1 MALPVKISDLVK
13 IGEKDEMAY
22 RVFHDNLEITNSED
36 QQKIVIP
43 LNQLVSRYRHFLT
56 PYLIKVEL
64 SDYEYNLYR
73 YQPKRLSYALYNT
86 TEFWSFLLMI
96 NSCISKLDFDKKIMI
111 VLNPTNIR
119 RFLNELLILEK
130 VIK

>member
-22 RVFHDNLEITNSED
+22 RSFHDNLEITNSED
-36 QQKIVIP
+36 GQKIVIP
-43 LNQLVSRYRHFLT
+43 LNQLVAQYRYFLE
-56 PYLIKVEL
+56 PYLIRIEL
-64 SDYEYNLYR
+64 NDYEYSIYR
-73 YQPKRLSYALYNT
+73 YQPKRLAYELYNT

-96 NSCISKLDFDKKIMI
+96 NNCISKLDFDKKILT
-111 VLNPTNIR
+111 VLDPQNIK

>member
-1 MALPVKISDLVK
+1 MALPVTMKDLIK

-22 RVFHDNLEITNSED
+22 RSFHDNLEITNAED
-36 QQKIVIP
+36 GQKIIIP
-43 LNQLVSRYRHFLT
+43 LNQLLGQYRHFLM
-56 PYLIKVEL
+56 PYLVDVEF

-73 YQPKRLSYALYNT
+73 YQPKRLSYELYNT
-86 TEFWSFLLMI
+86 TEFWSFLLMV
-96 NSCISKLDFDKKIMI
+96 NNCISKLDFDKKILT
-111 VLNPTNIR
+111 VLNPQTIK

>member
-22 RVFHDNLEITNSED
+22 RVFHDNLEITNAED
-36 QQKIVIP
+36 GQKIIIP
-43 LNQLVSRYRHFLT
+43 LNQLVGRYRYFLE

-64 SDYEYNLYR
+64 SDYEYSIYR
-73 YQPKRLSYALYNT
+73 YQPKRLCYALYNT
-86 TEFWSFLLMI
+86 TEFWSFILMI
-96 NSCISKLDFDKKIMI
+96 NNCISKLDFDKKII
-111 VLNPTNIR
+111 TVLDPQNIK

-130 VIK
+130 VIT